1 LLSVSDKFKS
11 YIAQYDRQFECRATV
26 AGVIYGNDEVVS
38 IEVEDSIA
46 AGEEMELGSVIASK
60 VTISLRTQDAIAE
73 NAKIV
78 PEIRMNGSD
87 GYTEWVPPGV
97 FYIDSRSM
105 QNGVWTLT
113 GYDKLI
119 TTSQT
124 FESGL
129 VYPISMAAVLA
140 EICGQL
146 GLTLDASV
154 VINPAYTI
162 PWQDVDISIRDM
174 LSYIASAHGACVK
187 LTKTEKLAFIRPSA
201 AVAPSVTIMPS
212 DYVTAAQTNPVK
224 TYTRLQVTYNDDGE
238 YLEAGTGDDD
248 HTLKFYNPFITEGQL
263 AAIYAGLNGFS
274 YMPLS
279 MPWRGNIYSEVGDI
293 ASIAKNSSLTWAGCE
308 LTWDAADIRWDTVEF
323 VKTIVL
329 RSKITFKGGL
339 KTEWTSPSSSAQKS
353 EFGFVGTVTQKV
365 QKLEKTAV
373 REDREYYGVMVSR
386 ANGLVVNH
394 SSGRSKAI
402 LNSDKLAFQA
412 NGVDKIYF
420 DTLTDKYRINGTL
433 EAVDGVFSG
442 SLNAATGT
450 FAGAL
455 SAATGTFAGAFIG
468 SLTANQISGGTL
480 SGVTINVST
489 DATIGNRLNMG
500 DVGSLQTRSIIFY
513 NSGSVHSAIDF
524 TAGGDLILSNGTGN
538 TLVGGKYITL
548 VAETLLTLRSLT
560 GGTGVYIDG
569 PWLGINPTKLS
580 FFGASGGGQQFCSLL
595 PSGASLDA
603 VRDQLN
609 TITYGLKQLGLFYRF
624 ES

>member
-1 LLSVSDKFKS
+1 
-11 YIAQYDRQFECRATV
+11 
-26 AGVIYGNDEVVS
+26 
-38 IEVEDSIA
+38 
-46 AGEEMELGSVIASK
+46 
-60 VTISLRTQDAIAE
+60 
-73 NAKIV
+73 
-78 PEIRMNGSD
+78 
-87 GYTEWVPPGV
+87 
-97 FYIDSRSM
+97 
-105 QNGVWTLT
+105 
-113 GYDKLI
+113 
-119 TTSQT
+119 
-124 FESGL
+124 
-129 VYPISMAAVLA
+129 MAAVFA
-140 EICGQL
+140 ELCGQL
-146 GLTLDASV
+146 GLTPDASV
-154 VINPAYTI
+154 VINPAHTI
-162 PWQDVDISIRDM
+162 PWQDVDVSIRDM

-187 LTKTEKLAFIRPSA
+187 LTKTEKLAFIRPA
-201 AVAPSVTIMPS
+201 AATVPSVTIMPS
-212 DYVTAAQTNPVK
+212 DYMTAAQTNPVK

-248 HTLKFYNPFITEGQL
+248 HTLKFYNPFITEGQMATIH
-263 AAIYAGLNGFS
+263 AALNGFS
-274 YMPLS
+274 YMPVT
-279 MPWRGNIYSEVGDI
+279 MPWRGNLYSEVGDI
-293 ASIAKNSSLTWAGCE
+293 ASVAKSSALTWAGCE
-308 LTWDAADIRWDTVEF
+308 FTWDAADIRWDTVEF
-323 VKTIVL
+323 VRAIVL

-339 KTEWTSPSSSAQKS
+339 KMEWTSPSASAQKS
-353 EFGFVGTVTQKV
+353 EFGFTGTVTQKV

-402 LNSDKLAFQA
+402 LNSDKLTFQA
-412 NGVDKIYF
+412 GGVDKIYF

-450 FAGAL
+450 FAGA
-455 SAATGTFAGAFIG
+455 FIG
-468 SLTANQISGGTL
+468 SLTADRISGGTL

-548 VAETLLTLRSLT
+548 AAETLLALRSLT
-560 GGTGVYIDG
+560 GGSGVLLDG
-569 PWLGINPTKLS
+569 PRVSINPTVMA